1 MSPGIANGNSCA
13 AYWICAISRQ
23 SSPRLRKTK
32 PAMTISPPCTWQ
44 VSPGTWPT
52 SCGDPS
58 LPTSPARS
66 RPAPRNS
73 NANLKRGRTHEH
85 DQQTTQSLVDLPRHR
100 GGVLC
105 RPLHHSLRHADAV
118 LPAAGHPGG
127 AATRSGKGAS
137 RSVPPCF
144 IHSRC
149 PRHAQHS
156 SERLCP
162 AGASASPANLSGIW
176 RGKTAIAGRGICA
189 LRFELS
195 EKELGHFAGY
205 SSLACANFAPLM
217 SPQDRGN
224 IAAAVLNKLNPADA
238 ILSGAMENGSIRFHV
253 DKTIG
258 TNSNGCAAT
267 SFTVTPFGS
276 NQLAAEWQ
284 EGGCQ
289 GDHVILQKARS

>member
-1 MSPGIANGNSCA
+1 MNMTNKQRKAL
-13 AYWICAISRQ
+13 WICLAIVVASYAVR
-23 SSPRLRKTK
+23 SIILS
-32 PAMTISPPCTWQ
+32 AMQMQYYQQQAIRAAQ
-44 VSPGTWPT
+44 QR
-52 SCGDPS
+52 
-58 LPTSPARS
+58 AAAKA
-66 RPAPRNS
+66 RPAPS
-73 NANLKRGRTHEH
+73 
-85 DQQTTQSLVDLPRHR
+85 PRA
-100 GGVLC
+100 
-105 RPLHHSLRHADAV
+105 SST
-118 LPAAGHPGG
+118 PAAHGTPNTPAGG
-127 AATRSGKGAS
+127 SA
-137 RSVPPCF
+137 
-144 IHSRC
+144 
-149 PRHAQHS
+149 
-156 SERLCP
+156 P
-162 AGASASPANLSGIW
+162 AGASASPANLSGNW

-224 IAAAVLNKLNPADA
+224 IAAAVLNKLNPAEA

-289 GDHVILQKARS
+289 GGHVILQKARN